1 MERNDLPEV
10 LFEKMNEIVDYYPIQ
25 VKSVEG
31 MLVKQDFSQDVGDCG
46 SKFHQMSFLVY
57 LYWDMILVI

>member
-1 MERNDLPEV
+1 MERKDLPEV

-31 MLVKQDFSQDVGDCG
+31 MLDQTGFFPGCRGLWQ
-46 SKFHQMSFLVY
+46 
-57 LYWDMILVI
+57 